1 MSAIREKINQDLKEA
16 MKNGDS
22 FKRDTLRLLNS
33 AFKQVEVDQRITL
46 KDSDIIKILKTAYKQ
61 RDDAAMA
68 YKNAGR
74 NDLFEK
80 ETKEMEII
88 TSYLPKQLDDMA
100 LRKAIEEIIT
110 SLNAGSKDMGKIMQE
125 AKNLNADGRRISAI
139 AKELLQKT

>member
-1 MSAIREKINQDLKEA
+1 MNTIREKINQDLKEA

-80 ETKEMEII
+80 EIKEMEII
-88 TSYLPKQLDDMA
+88 TSYLPEQLDDAA
-100 LRKAIEEIIT
+100 LKKAIEEIIT
-110 SLNAGSKDMGKIMQE
+110 SLNAGSKDMGRVMQE
-125 AKNLNADGRRISAI
+125 AKKLNADGKRISSMV
-139 AKELLQKT
+139 KELLQKA

>member
-16 MKNGDS
+16 MKNGDN

-88 TSYLPKQLDDMA
+88 TSYLPKQLDDLA

-110 SLNAGSKDMGKIMQE
+110 SLNAGSKDMGKVMQE

-139 AKELLQKT
+139 AKELLQKA

>member
-1 MSAIREKINQDLKEA
+1 MNTIREKINQDLKEA
-16 MKNGDS
+16 MKNGDN

-33 AFKQVEVDQRITL
+33 AFKQVEVDQRIAL

-88 TSYLPKQLDDMA
+88 TSYLPKQLDDVA

-110 SLNAGSKDMGKIMQE
+110 SLNAGSKDMGKVMQE
-125 AKNLNADGRRISAI
+125 AKNLNADGKRISAI
-139 AKELLQKT
+139 AKELLQKA